1 MLNQGALVLEG
12 VTLGGV
18 VQLVVKVLVDLAAGT
33 VLDQETAENT
43 LATHPEDLPV
53 VCQVSPQP
61 AQIMP
66 PRLIF
71 HALFGIDVPLI
82 VPESVLSSVGTVSCW
97 ADILRHTGIGGTL
110 PLSETTVATNS
121 SGKVQLTRAGTRVHG
136 DGLSDDEAIGN
147 ELADRLAGVGVGD
160 LVDLVGI
167 EPNLA
172 LTAAE
177 DIGRE
182 ALLGDQVDPVQQKI
196 DMSAFHTVSLGT
208 WPRNPRWVRRGVDG
222 VVGRGRFVK
231 ASSIAR
237 CNGSRLPVH
246 RPHLDQQAHAPI
258 SVVLAFSKSVG
269 KWHSGTHILTAL
281 ADDGRCR

>member
-1 MLNQGALVLEG
+1 M
-12 VTLGGV
+12 
-18 VQLVVKVLVDLAAGT
+18 
-33 VLDQETAENT
+33 
-43 LATHPEDLPV
+43 
-53 VCQVSPQP
+53 
-61 AQIMP
+61 
-66 PRLIF
+66 
-71 HALFGIDVPLI
+71 
-82 VPESVLSSVGTVSCW
+82 LSSIGFGSWW

-136 DGLSDDEAIGN
+136 DGLSDDEAIGH

-196 DMSAFHTVSLGT
+196 DMSAFHTSTLGA
-208 WPRNPRWVRRGVDG
+208 WPSIRDG
-222 VVGRGRFVK
+222 FDVELMALLAEGR
-231 ASSIAR
+231 
-237 CNGSRLPVH
+237 L
-246 RPHLDQQAHAPI
+246 
-258 SVVLAFSKSVG
+258 
-269 KWHSGTHILTAL
+269 
-281 ADDGRCR
+281 

>member
-33 VLDQETAENT
+33 VLDQEAAEDT

-53 VCQVSPQP
+53 VCEVSPW
-61 AQIMP
+61 P
-66 PRLIF
+66 PHIVPLERINPVLFLIPRYRLILPCF
-71 HALFGIDVPLI
+71 
-82 VPESVLSSVGTVSCW
+82 VLSSIGVGFWW
-97 ADILRHTGIGGTL
+97 ADILRHTGIGSTL

-121 SGKVQLTRAGTRVHG
+121 SGEVQLTRTGTRVHG

-160 LVDLVGI
+160 LVDLVGV

-196 DMSAFHTVSLGT
+196 DMSAFHSTSAR
-208 WPRNPRWVRRGVDG
+208 PIRKARWVRRDVDG
-222 VVGRGRFVK
+222 VVGRGPFCDGVIDSEVRV
-231 ASSIAR
+231 A
-237 CNGSRLPVH
+237 SRLPVTNCT
-246 RPHLDQQAHAPI
+246 LDQTTRPMHPSRSSLGSRNRSAGGIRA
-258 SVVLAFSKSVG
+258 
-269 KWHSGTHILTAL
+269 LTS
-281 ADDGRCR
+281 

>member
-1 MLNQGALVLEG
+1 
-12 VTLGGV
+12 
-18 VQLVVKVLVDLAAGT
+18 
-33 VLDQETAENT
+33 
-43 LATHPEDLPV
+43 
-53 VCQVSPQP
+53 
-61 AQIMP
+61 MP
-66 PRLIF
+66 SRLIF

-82 VPESVLSSVGTVSCW
+82 VPESVLSSIGTVSCW

-136 DGLSDDEAIGN
+136 DGLSDDEAIGD

-196 DMSAFHTVSLGT
+196 DMSAFHSVSLGT